1 MAGSSI
7 DAQIRLLLVE
17 DMPQVS
23 NYVRSLLDTQTK
35 IRLLE
40 VVRDGRLVVDQI
52 REHQPDVLIVDAL
65 LQGRLNGLAVAQD
78 VRDAGLDLPIIALTV
93 PQKPIKVGEGMGH
106 TSVLS
111 MPFSG
116 YDFLRLLQD
125 NACRSSSGRAR
136 STVARL
142 FVLRGQGRRRNDHVA
157 YNVAASIAEQG
168 FRTALVDGSLQFGDV
183 RALLRLAEDVPSIV
197 QLPTT
202 HIQRTDL
209 EQVMYRDPSGVEV
222 LLAPPRIEMAEMVT
236 PRDIERLL
244 SLMRKIYNVVIID
257 TATNVD
263 DTVLAYLDGSDLLV
277 QVLTYEWT
285 RCIARAQWPTRS
297 PRSTIRPT
305 ASATW
310 STGPTRRAGCRATP
324 SARSSG
330 GRADFEVVSDGS
342 ARPSRPTTAV
352 KPFNATRR
360 HLRISR
366 DVAAIADALTRDD
379 GWVSRATPFVAA
391 TQ

>member
-7 DAQIRLLLVE
+7 DPQIRLLLVE
-17 DMPQVS
+17 DMLQVS

-35 IRLLE
+35 IRLLD
-40 VVRDGRLVVDQI
+40 VIRDGRLVVDQI

-65 LQGRLNGLAVAQD
+65 LQGRLNGLAVAQE

-116 YDFLRLLQD
+116 YDFFRLLQD
-125 NACRSSSGRAR
+125 MHTAHRADAPESLSR
-136 STVARL
+136 VYSFFGAKGGVGTTTL
-142 FVLRGQGRRRNDHVA
+142 A
-157 YNVAASIAEQG
+157 YNVAAAIAQQG
-168 FRTALVDGSLQFGDV
+168 YRTALVDGSLQFGDV
-183 RALLRLAEDVPSIV
+183 RALLRLTEDVPSIV
-197 QLPTT
+197 ELPTT
-202 HIQRTDL
+202 HVQRTDL

-222 LLAPPRIEMAEMVT
+222 LLAPPRIEMAEMIT

-263 DTVLAYLDGSDLLV
+263 DTVLAYLDGSDLLI

-285 RCIARAQWPTRS
+285 ALNRAHSMADTLAA
-297 PRSTIRPT
+297 INY
-305 ASATW
+305 SADRVRYLVNRAD
-310 STGPTRRAGCRATP
+310 STGGLPRDALDQIL
-324 SARSSG
+324 
-330 GRADFEVVSDGS
+330 GRPADFEVVSDGTLVVEANNS
-342 ARPSRPTTAV
+342 GQPFTRLGADSRV
-352 KPFNATRR
+352 
-360 HLRISR
+360 SR
-366 DVAAIADALTRDD
+366 DVVAIAEALTRAMEAKP
-379 GWVSRATPFVAA
+379 ATAFVAA
-391 TQ
+391 PQ

>member
-1 MAGSSI
+1 M
-7 DAQIRLLLVE
+7 
-17 DMPQVS
+17 S

-35 IRLLE
+35 IRLLD

-125 NACRSSSGRAR
+125 MHAAHRAGAPEALSR
-136 STVARL
+136 VYSFFGAKGGVGTTTL
-142 FVLRGQGRRRNDHVA
+142 A
-157 YNVAASIAEQG
+157 YNVAAAIAEQG

-197 QLPTT
+197 QLPPT

-285 RCIARAQWPTRS
+285 ALYRARSMADTLAA
-297 PRSTIRPT
+297 INY
-305 ASATW
+305 SADRVRYLVNRAD
-310 STGPTRRAGCRATP
+310 STGGLPRDAL
-324 SARSSG
+324 SQIL
-330 GRADFEVVSDGS
+330 GRPADFEVVSDGTLVVEANNS
-342 ARPSRPTTAV
+342 GQ
-352 KPFNATRR
+352 PFTR
-360 HLRISR
+360 LGADSRISR
-366 DVAAIADALTRDD
+366 DVAAIADALTRTMEPK
-379 GWVSRATPFVAA
+379 SATPFVAA